1 MNQNISLPSERVI
14 DLNISEVENLTSEF
28 VYNFFV
34 PDESIND
41 SGGVPASFLQRQTE
55 TLDSNFIAV
64 SGRLLP
70 RFMRLRWKPVSF
82 RFGNNFNS
90 FTNIKIKDN
99 FSSIISEAS
108 FNTKDFIMEQYQD
121 NQLDGKLNYL
131 TTNILENKIKIYNS
145 VIKTQI
151 AQQQTNLNLR
161 ISSQSYLDKARLL
174 NTLTPDSVSS
184 DFIVQALNQIKY
196 LGAHYISDDQKS
208 SIIESSF
215 KQIKNLKF
223 PARFNKKII
232 DQIVLSSIE
241 DVIGLYS
248 DELKPTYNNSVAVA
262 ELAKKTATNNVL
274 NPDDFEI
281 DIPFISQRGINVLD
295 FETQIY
301 SLGFIVDKY
310 EVSENPTNGV
320 SSKRFVQSFTIDNP
334 NANSFVDIKIKYG
347 CRYEYT
353 LRHVAA
359 VEVLALSED
368 ARQIVAATFLVAS
381 NDSLMTSTLATE
393 EVPPKP
399 PYDFLV
405 SWNYDLDAPKIS
417 WSFPPTSQQDVKKF
431 QVFRRATINEPFE
444 LIKEYD
450 FDDSLLKYD
459 DGEDPDPNVVE
470 VLTSPKNSFV
480 DFEYKKSEKVIYA
493 VACID
498 AHGFTSNYTEQYEV
512 WFDKFKNKLQKK
524 LISKRNAPKQYP
536 NIFLNADTFVDSM
549 RDSNSETIKIYFMPE
564 FLKVI
569 DKSGADLNVL
579 QTDKMNGKYVFQII
593 NLDLQQSENIEIQLN
608 DNRRT

>member
-1 MNQNISLPSERVI
+1 MKQNMSLPSERVI
-14 DLNISEVENLTSEF
+14 DLNISEVENLSSEF

-34 PDESIND
+34 PDESVNE
-41 SGGVPASFLQRQTE
+41 SGGVPAAFLQKQTE
-55 TLDSNFIAV
+55 TIDNNFIAV

-70 RFMRLRWKPVSF
+70 RFIKLNWKPVSF
-82 RFGNNFNS
+82 KFGNNFNS
-90 FTNIKIKDN
+90 LSTIKIKDN
-99 FSSIISEAS
+99 LSSIVSESS
-108 FNTKDFIMEQYQD
+108 FNTKDFIMEQFQD

-145 VIKTQI
+145 VIKAQI

-161 ISSQSYLDKARLL
+161 INSQSYLDKARLL
-174 NTLTPDSVSS
+174 NTLTPDSVTS

-196 LGAHYISDDQKS
+196 LGAHYISDEQKTNIVKS
-208 SIIESSF
+208 SF
-215 KQIKNLKF
+215 DQIKNLKF
-223 PARFNKKII
+223 PSRFNKKII

-248 DELKPTYNNSVAVA
+248 DELKPSYNNAVAVA

-281 DIPFISQRGINVLD
+281 DIPFISQRGINIVD

-310 EVSENPTNGV
+310 EISQNPPIGI
-320 SSKRFVQSFTIDNP
+320 SSKRFIKSFTVENP
-334 NANSFVDIKIKYG
+334 NASSFVDIEIKYG

-353 LRHVAA
+353 VRHVAA
-359 VEVLALSED
+359 VEVLALSEE
-368 ARQIVAATFLVAS
+368 ARQLVAATFLVSS
-381 NDSLMTSTLATE
+381 NDSLVTSVLATE

-431 QVFRRATINEPFE
+431 QVFRRYTINEGFE

-450 FDDSLLKYD
+450 FDNSFVKYD
-459 DGEDPDPNVVE
+459 DGENPDPNVVE
-470 VLTSPKNSFV
+470 VLDSPKNSFV
-480 DFEYKKSEKVIYA
+480 DLEYKKPEKVIYT

-498 AHGFTSNYTEQYEV
+498 AHGFTSNFSEQYEV
-512 WFDKFKNKLQKK
+512 WFDRFKNKLQKK

-549 RDSNSETIKIYFMPE
+549 TDSNSEKIKIYFMPE
-564 FLKVI
+564 FLKVT
-569 DKSGADLNVL
+569 DKFGSDLNVL
-579 QTDKMNGKYVFQII
+579 QTNKMNGKYVLQVI
-593 NLDLQQSENIEIQLN
+593 NLDLQQSENIQIELN
-608 DNRRT
+608 DNRK